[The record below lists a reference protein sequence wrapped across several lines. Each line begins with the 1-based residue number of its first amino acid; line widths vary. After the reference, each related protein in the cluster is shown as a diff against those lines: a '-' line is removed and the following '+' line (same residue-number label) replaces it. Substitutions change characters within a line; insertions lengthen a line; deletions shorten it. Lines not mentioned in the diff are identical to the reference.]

1 MQARSLLLTAP
12 RQLEWVTE
20 NLPPLQSNEVLVQT
34 SAGAISIGAELP
46 QYRGTALSSEAARYP
61 RMTGYES
68 VGTVIACGT
77 EIQRLKVGD
86 RAVAFYGHRTHGIVA
101 EDKAIL
107 VSNGIAD

>member
-20 NLPPLQSNEVLVQT
+20 NLPPLQSNEVLIQT

-46 QYRGTALSSEAARYP
+46 QYCGTARSSEAARYP

-68 VGTVIACGT
+68 VGTVIDCGVDV
-77 EIQRLKVGD
+77 QRLKVGD
-86 RAVAFYGHRTHGIVA
+86 RIVAFYGHRTHGIVP
-101 EDKAIL
+101 ENKAIVVQL
-107 VSNGIAD
+107 YQ